1 MPRKTQVQCQTAIAA
16 PVEEVWAIVQDST
29 LLPQWMP
36 NVDHTVITTTQSR
49 AVGEIRQCDVSL
61 SGRSG
66 QLVEQCV
73 EFAPLQ
79 KISFKVQH
87 DSFGFS
93 RLISDLGYA
102 MVLKANGPNNTW
114 VRLEYYYQE
123 KGLIGRVVNALMIKP
138 QWNPL
143 CLAMLDGLKQFAE
156 KRQEPRISG

>member
-1 MPRKTQVQCQTAIAA
+1 MSGRTQVQCETVIAA

-36 NVDHTVITTTQSR
+36 NVHQTVITTAKSK
-49 AVGEIRQCDVSL
+49 AVGEIRQCTVNL

-73 EFAPLQ
+73 EFTPLQ
-79 KISFKVQH
+79 KISFKVQR

-93 RLISDLGYA
+93 RLISDLSYA
-102 MVLKANGPNNTW
+102 MLLEANGLANTQ

-156 KRQEPRISG
+156 KRQKPLIPG

>member
-1 MPRKTQVQCQTAIAA
+1 MPGKTQVQCQTTIVV
-16 PVEEVWAIVQDST
+16 PVEQVWDIVQDST

-36 NVDHTVITTTQSR
+36 NVHHTVITTTQSK
-49 AVGEIRQCDVSL
+49 AIGEIRQCDVSL
-61 SGRSG
+61 SGKTG

-73 EFAPLQ
+73 EFTPLQ

-93 RLISDLGYA
+93 RLISDLSYA
-102 MVLKANGPNNTW
+102 MLLETNGPHQTQ
-114 VRLEYYYQE
+114 VRLEYYYQY
-123 KGLIGRVVNALMIKP
+123 KGLMGRVVNALIIKP

-156 KRQEPRISG
+156 KCQAPPISG

>member
-1 MPRKTQVQCQTAIAA
+1 MPRKTQVQCETAIAA
-16 PVEEVWAIVQDST
+16 PIEEVWAIVQDST

-36 NVDHTVITTTQSR
+36 NVDHTLITTEQSKG
-49 AVGEIRQCDVSL
+49 VGETRQCEVNL

-73 EFAPLQ
+73 EFEPLQ

-93 RLISDLGYA
+93 RLISDLGYT
-102 MVLKANGPNNTW
+102 MLLESNHPHHTQ

-123 KGLIGRVVNALMIKP
+123 KGLVGRVVNMLMIKP

-143 CLAMLDGLKQFAE
+143 CLKMLDGLKQFAE
-156 KRQEPRISG
+156 KHQEDRS

>member
-1 MPRKTQVQCQTAIAA
+1 MPGKTQVQCQTAIAA

-36 NVDHTVITTTQSR
+36 NVHHTVITTAQSK
-49 AVGEIRQCDVSL
+49 AVGEIRQCEVSL

-93 RLISDLGYA
+93 RLISDLSYA
-102 MVLKANGPNNTW
+102 MLLETSGPYHTQ

-156 KRQEPRISG
+156 QHQEPPISG

>member
-1 MPRKTQVQCQTAIAA
+1 MWIIPF
-16 PVEEVWAIVQDST
+16 
-29 LLPQWMP
+29 
-36 NVDHTVITTTQSR
+36 TTDQSQG
-49 AVGEIRQCDVSL
+49 VGEIRQCEVRL
-61 SGRSG
+61 CGRAG

-93 RLISDLGYA
+93 RLISDLSYA
-102 MVLKANGPNNTW
+102 MLLETNGPHQTE
-114 VRLEYYYQE
+114 VRLEYYYQA
-123 KGLIGRVVNALMIKP
+123 KGLMGRVINALMIKP

-156 KRQEPRISG
+156 KRQAPPVSG